1 MNAVAKAE
9 QRQGVA
15 SPGLRELLAGVVLV
29 LVIGAFIFVTV
40 WRGLAF
46 IDVGYQIRGLERK
59 QSELLNM
66 NRELEIERA
75 MLSTPERVERVARE
89 RLGMIEP
96 TPDQIRIVR

>member
-1 MNAVAKAE
+1 VNAVAKAE

>member
-9 QRQGVA
+9 RRQGVS
-15 SPGLRELLAGVVLV
+15 SPGLRELLAGLVLV
-29 LVIGAFIFVTV
+29 LAIGAFIFINV

-46 IDVGYQIRGLERK
+46 INVGYQIRGLERK
-59 QSELLNM
+59 QSELLHM

-75 MLSTPERVERVARE
+75 MLSSPERIERVARQK
-89 RLGMIEP
+89 LGMIEP

>member
-9 QRQGVA
+9 RRQGVA
-15 SPGLRELLAGVVLV
+15 SPGLRELLAGLVLV

-46 IDVGYQIRGLERK
+46 INVGYQIRGLERK

-66 NRELEIERA
+66 SRELEIERA
-75 MLSTPERVERVARE
+75 MLSSPERIERVARE
-89 RLGMIEP
+89 RLGMMEP